1 MQTPTPDIAHGGSYQ
16 VDPATGVATLIS
28 RAQQHPDEPTTA
40 PAAEPA
46 QQLAPKPGSKPA
58 APTVQLQE

>member
-16 VDPATGVATLIS
+16 VDPATGAVTLIS
-28 RAQQHPDEPTTA
+28 RAQQHPEDTA
-40 PAAEPA
+40 PTAEPA
-46 QQLAPKPGSKPA
+46 QPLAPKPSSKPA

>member
-28 RAQQHPDEPTTA
+28 RAQQHPDEPTPA
-40 PAAEPA
+40 PAAPA
-46 QQLAPKPGSKPA
+46 AAPAPKA
-58 APTVQLQE
+58 ASLTGATTVQPKE